1 MSVVIVIG
9 LGSIGQAATALLATL
24 PKESVIL
31 ISAEE
36 TPDTTC
42 ICHSTQVI
50 DSLLKVVEE
59 YPYLKKAH
67 QAAQELI
74 KAEAL
79 LNADQRTKILKYLDL
94 QYWNMEDIRKRIRRL
109 KWQRIQYGAWGI
121 GIGIAIG
128 SFIY

>member
-1 MSVVIVIG
+1 MSGLIVVG
-9 LGSIGQAATALLATL
+9 LGSIGQAATALLATS
-24 PKESVIL
+24 PKESL

-36 TPDTTC
+36 ALDTAC

>member
-1 MSVVIVIG
+1 M
-9 LGSIGQAATALLATL
+9 
-24 PKESVIL
+24 ESV
-31 ISAEE
+31 
-36 TPDTTC
+36 PDTAC

-109 KWQRIQYGAWGI
+109 KWQRIKYGAWGI